1 MEIVYKCKE
10 TGYVYKPKEINQL
23 PPKGFNG
30 YRIQYEYGKLSN
42 ITEISNNEVLARIV
56 YRPTKTPI
64 IEKVEY
70 NGHKQ
75 NRYNN
80 NNVSSVYY
88 ESNNSLYGEYKKYDI
103 RGNLIERKYFLDNV
117 DVTTE
122 VMNFVGYNGSYEE
135 FMKYTF
141 REDEQFNLMMK
152 YGFNFRFCHESDIEK
167 LDYTYITEYCQ
178 HI

>member
-10 TGYVYKPKEINQL
+10 TGYVFKTQEINQL
-23 PPKGFNG
+23 PPINFSG

-42 ITEISNNEVLARIV
+42 ITEIRDNEVLAKIV

-88 ESNNSLYGEYKKYDI
+88 EVNNALYGEFKKYDVS
-103 RGNLIERKYFLDNV
+103 GNLITRKYYFDNEDITEDVMRFL
-117 DVTTE
+117 
-122 VMNFVGYNGSYEE
+122 GYNGSTEE
-135 FMKYTF
+135 FMYYSF

-167 LDYTYITEYCQ
+167 LDYAYITEYCQ
-178 HI
+178 RI